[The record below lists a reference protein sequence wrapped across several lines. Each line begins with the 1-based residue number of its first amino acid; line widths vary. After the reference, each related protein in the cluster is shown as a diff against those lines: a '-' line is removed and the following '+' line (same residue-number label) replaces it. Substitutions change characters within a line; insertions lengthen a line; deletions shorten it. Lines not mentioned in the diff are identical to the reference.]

1 MKATCLLEKLNNA
14 VGKIEKL
21 ATKQAGLPVLA
32 GILLTVEE
40 DGVVLRAT
48 NLHVGAE
55 IRVAAQV
62 EEIGVVVVDGQVLLR
77 TLNSLGKEKKVNLT
91 LREGNIFLETEK
103 TELLIK
109 SYTPEDFPTLPRD
122 IQGVTF
128 NMSVEKFLEG
138 VSSVYYSAS
147 RSDIKPEIS
156 SVYVYQDNGTLVFV
170 ATDSF
175 RLAEKKIAVKNI
187 PEIEG
192 VLIPVKNIVEIMRLL
207 QNETGDMELVF
218 GENQIS
224 FTTQDMYCTSRL
236 VDGSFPDYRQII
248 PKEADTT
255 VTMVLDDLKQGLRII
270 SVFSDKYNQ
279 VDIEID
285 PNQKECIVRS
295 AHSEVGS
302 SVTNIPAK
310 IEGSAVDSRIN
321 YTYISDAFQS
331 IEKDSVRFV
340 YNGNIKPVVISPVN
354 DSSFLYLIM
363 PMNR

>member
-1 MKATCLLEKLNNA
+1 MKATCLLEKLNSA

-32 GILLTVEE
+32 GILLNVE
-40 DGVVLRAT
+40 DGGVVLRAT

-55 IRVAAQV
+55 IKVSAQV
-62 EEIGVVVVDGQVLLR
+62 EEKGVVVVDGQVLLR
-77 TLNSLGKEKKVNLT
+77 TLNSLGKEKKVSLT
-91 LREGNIFLETEK
+91 LKEGNIFLETEK

-122 IQGVTF
+122 IQGVAF
-128 NMSVEKFLEG
+128 SMSIEKFLNG

-156 SVYVYQDNGTLVFV
+156 SVYIYQDNGMLTFV

-175 RLAEKKIAVKNI
+175 RLAEKKISVKNT

-192 VLIPVKNIVEIMRLL
+192 VLVPVKNIIEIMRLL
-207 QNETGDMELVF
+207 QNETGETELVF

-224 FTTQDMYCTSRL
+224 FTTQNLYCTSRL

-255 VTMVLDDLKQGLRII
+255 VTMVLDDLKQGLKII

-285 PNQKECIVRS
+285 PNNKECIVRS

-302 SVTNIPAK
+302 SVTSIPAK
-310 IEGSAVDSRIN
+310 IEGNAIESRIN
-321 YTYISDAFQS
+321 YTYITDVFQS
-331 IEKDSVRFV
+331 VEKDSIRFM
-340 YNGNIKPVVISPVN
+340 YNGNIKPVVISSVN
-354 DSSFLYLIM
+354 DTSFLYLIM